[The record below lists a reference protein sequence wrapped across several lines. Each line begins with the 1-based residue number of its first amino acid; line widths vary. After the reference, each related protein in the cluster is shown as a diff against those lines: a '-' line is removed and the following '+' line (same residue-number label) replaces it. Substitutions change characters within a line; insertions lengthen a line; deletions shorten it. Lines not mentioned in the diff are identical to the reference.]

1 MEAVPRWVNAANLF
15 TLLRLAA
22 VPFAVR
28 AILAGEHKQALVFVG
43 FAAVTD
49 AFDGAI
55 ARHFNQATDAGA
67 YFDPIVDKIFLSAIF
82 ISLAL
87 IASAPWWLVIEIF
100 ARDLLILA
108 LSGVAL
114 AFTTRRKFPPS
125 IWGKASTLLQIL
137 CALSLL
143 VGNATPAWTASHVLV
158 WPTAILTAAS
168 GFHYAGRAVIQ
179 PIDGG
184 LTRE

>member
-1 MEAVPRWVNAANLF
+1 MNAANLF

-28 AILAGEHKQALVFVG
+28 AILAGEHVQALLIVG
-43 FAAVTD
+43 IAAFTD
-49 AFDGAI
+49 AVDGAI
-55 ARHFNQATDAGA
+55 ARRFGQVTDAGA
-67 YFDPIVDKIFLSAIF
+67 YFDPIVDKIFLSAVY

-108 LSGVAL
+108 LSGAAL

-125 IWGKASTLLQIL
+125 IWGKLSTLLQIL

-143 VGNATPAWTASHVLV
+143 IGNAEPGWTASHIFV
-158 WPTAILTAAS
+158 WPTAILTAGS
-168 GFHYAGRAVIQ
+168 GFNYIGRAVVT
-179 PIDGG
+179 PIDGRR
-184 LTRE
+184 TRE